1 MKEGFKTINEI
12 LLEVAEEEG
21 MSWTE
26 IEDVWLHQKSY
37 IVKQMDKKEVYAI
50 FIPSIGTL
58 SLNVKQF
65 IKEIKYKNKEFYQNF
80 IDKVKNLKENK
91 NYTKYGNSHKKT
103 TGIHRIVKYIVT
115 NFEVEEIKKRKLV
128 LHKKCWELI
137 SKYSNGILKKKHD

>member
-12 LLEVAEEEG
+12 LREVAKEED
-21 MSWTE
+21 MSWAE
-26 IEDVWLHQKSY
+26 IEDVWLHQKNY
-37 IVKQMDKKEVYAI
+37 ILKQMEEKEVYAI

-65 IKEIKYKNKEFYQNF
+65 IKEIKYKNKEFYQK
-80 IDKVKNLKENK
+80 IIHKAEGLKKNK

-103 TGIHRIVKYIVT
+103 TGVHRLVKYIVN

-128 LHKKCWELI
+128 LHKKCWEII
-137 SKYSNGILKKKHD
+137 SKYSNGILKKKSK